1 MSLNTYILI
10 PKHDI
15 LDLKNVMTF
24 IRDEVGPLAVKI
36 SQEGFK
42 KLAVKVTLKYK

>member
-24 IRDEVGPLAVKI
+24 IRDEVGPLVVKN
-36 SQEGFK
+36 SQEV
-42 KLAVKVTLKYK
+42 LRNWQLRLL